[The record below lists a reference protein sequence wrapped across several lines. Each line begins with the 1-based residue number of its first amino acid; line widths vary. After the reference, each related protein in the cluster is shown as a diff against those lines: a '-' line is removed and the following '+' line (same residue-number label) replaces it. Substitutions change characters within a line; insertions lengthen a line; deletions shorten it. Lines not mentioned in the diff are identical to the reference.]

1 MNTSTIRLR
10 AQSENLAYACLGRQL
25 ERGYGNTTA
34 FTWIHADLHQ
44 EEISFSQIENNSNK
58 IANILV
64 DLGIK
69 KGDNV
74 SIFLPKS
81 QELIYSFFAIMKIEA
96 IACVLFSTF
105 GEAALYDRLIDNET
119 SLIIT
124 KTSLSRKISKI
135 KGNLRNLRTVLV
147 IDMEEDQD
155 DMTLSFPKFFAKSSI
170 NFKYAPQV
178 KSDTPA
184 FIQYT
189 SGSTGKP
196 KGAVH
201 VHGAIS
207 SIKDSFIEVFQIRDD
222 EVYWCT
228 ADPAWITGLVYGIM
242 APMATNTRQI
252 QFGGNFNAGHWL
264 NCLQDKGV
272 NVWYTAPTAL
282 RMLMQEQDALFLQY
296 DFSRLKRIFSVG
308 EPLNPEVYRWAKR
321 IFGCEVYDNFFQ
333 SETGSIMISNRP
345 GIKVKPGSMGKP
357 LKPIGAEILNDEMNP
372 AAVNIQGKLCF
383 NKGWPSMFI
392 SYLNKPE
399 LYAEKFSG
407 NYYVSGD
414 LAVKD
419 QDGYFWYV
427 SRADDVINTAG
438 HLVGPFEVESSLL
451 EIEEISDVAVI
462 GAPDAIL
469 HEKIV
474 AYLCLKNFAEW
485 SRALELKCRIKIS
498 NDISSTAIPQEY
510 KIVPKIPKNRSG
522 KILRRV
528 LRAWYEGKDPGDLST
543 MEEQ

>member
-1 MNTSTIRLR
+1 MTNSD
-10 AQSENLAYACLGRQL
+10 NLAYACLGRQIKNGL
-25 ERGYGNTTA
+25 GDTSA
-34 FTWIHADLHQ
+34 FEWINNDLSK
-44 EEISFSQIENNSNK
+44 EEFSYNQIESNSNR

-64 DLGIK
+64 NLGII
-69 KGDNV
+69 KGDRV
-74 SIFLPKS
+74 SIFLPRS
-81 QELIYSFFAIMKIEA
+81 PELICSFFAILKSEA
-96 IACVLFSTF
+96 VACVLFSTF
-105 GEAALYDRLIDNET
+105 GESALLDRMNDNRT

-124 KTSLSRKISKI
+124 KKSLLKKILKI
-135 KGNLRNLRTVLV
+135 KDNLFNLRSILV
-147 IDMEEDQD
+147 IDIDEHLD
-155 DMTLSFPKFFAKSSI
+155 SSI
-170 NFKYAPQV
+170 LSLPKLLSNSPVDFKYAPRIEP
-178 KSDTPA
+178 DTPA

-207 SIKDSFIEVFQIRDD
+207 SIKNSFIEVFQIKKD
-222 EVYWCT
+222 EIYWCT

-242 APMATNTRQI
+242 APLATQTRQI
-252 QFGGNFNAGHWL
+252 QFAGNFNAEHWL
-264 NCLQDKGV
+264 KCLQEERV

-282 RMLMQEQDALFLQY
+282 RMLMQEEDEF
-296 DFSRLKRIFSVG
+296 FSRHDYTTLKRIYSVG

-321 IFGCEVYDNFFQ
+321 IFNCEVYDNFFQ
-333 SETGSIMISNRP
+333 SETGSIMIANRP
-345 GIKVKPGSMGKP
+345 GIQVRPGSMGKP
-357 LKPIGAEILNDEMNP
+357 LYSINSVILDDEMNS
-372 AAVNIQGKLCF
+372 ANQGSQGKLCF
-383 NKGWPSMFI
+383 KKGWPSMFI
-392 SYLNKPE
+392 TYMNKPE

-407 NYYVSGD
+407 NYYITGD

-419 QDGYFWYV
+419 GDGYFWYV
-427 SRADDVINTAG
+427 SRSDDVINTAG
-438 HLVGPFEVESSLL
+438 HLVGPFEVESALL
-451 EIEEISDVAVI
+451 EIEEIADVAVI

-474 AYLCLKNFAEW
+474 AYLCLKNSIEW

-498 NDISSTAIPQEY
+498 NDISTTAIPQEY
-510 KIVPKIPKNRSG
+510 KIVSKIPKNRSG